1 MSRLNREA
9 RGLLEA
15 GLPSLWI
22 TGELSNLSRPASG
35 HWYFTL
41 KDEDAQVRC
50 AMFRQR
56 NLAVRAAPRDGMQV
70 MLRARVGLYEARG
83 EFQLIVDHL
92 EEAGEGELRR
102 RFEALKLK
110 LAAEGL
116 FDAARKRALPRF
128 PSRVGIVTSATG
140 AALRDVLHVL
150 ARRFPAVSVL
160 LYPVPVQGA
169 GAAGEIAAMLA
180 LAGRRAEVD
189 VLLLVRGGGSLE
201 DLWAF
206 NDEGL
211 ARAIAILDLPVITG
225 IGHEVDF
232 TIADF
237 VADVRAPTPSAAAE
251 LAVQDAAAWRET
263 VGAAAARLASAA
275 VRAIRR
281 RGDVMGDAA
290 RRLGRLHPAQAVRER
305 MQRVDELQVRALAA
319 MRRERHRPRRT
330 AAARG
335 RRAGRRLAGV
345 TGGGTAPA
353 RDACRPAARAVG
365 RSRPCARARP
375 LAGCP
380 ADAPCN
386 EPDRDA
392 RTWLRDRDA
401 RGGRRRAARPR
412 RSAARDGHRRP
423 PRARDTAGAGSFR
436 RQLTQPPERRASRWR
451 VRRWRGVSL
460 SRRPANGLSS
470 LRKSTRTGV
479 PLRRNASRKEFMR

>member
-1 MSRLNREA
+1 MPGLFQDQTRVSDPRRDIYTVSRLNREA

-56 NLAVRAAPRDGMQV
+56 NLAVRETPRDGMQV

-92 EEAGEGELRR
+92 EDAGEGELRR

-128 PSRVGIVTSATG
+128 PGRVGIVTSATG

-211 ARAIAILDLPVITG
+211 ARAIAVLDLPVITG

-319 MRRERHRPRRT
+319 VRRART
-330 AAARG
+330 ACGERLLRVAAELGAASPASRVAALRQRATHAARRLAPSVGHGLALARG
-335 RRAGRRLAGV
+335 RLQAALQTLHATSPIATLGRGYAIVTRAADGAVLRDPAAAPPGTDIDARLAR
-345 TGGGTAPA
+345 GTL
-353 RDACRPAARAVG
+353 
-365 RSRPCARARP
+365 RARV
-375 LAGCP
+375 LS
-380 ADAPCN
+380 
-386 EPDRDA
+386 
-392 RTWLRDRDA
+392 
-401 RGGRRRAARPR
+401 GG
-412 RSAARDGHRRP
+412 
-423 PRARDTAGAGSFR
+423 
-436 RQLTQPPERRASRWR
+436 
-451 VRRWRGVSL
+451 
-460 SRRPANGLSS
+460 N
-470 LRKSTRTGV
+470 
-479 PLRRNASRKEFMR
+479 